1 MFVHRERERLDST
14 LFKYFDSVSKQL
26 ERQSLLCLCLLRHPD
41 DHWFISQL
49 KLAFFTE
56 FHRAILFGVS
66 FLLRYSLIRA
76 TGVTLTLCP
85 RILALATL

>member
-26 ERQSLLCLCLLRHPD
+26 ERQSLRCLLRHPY

-85 RILALATL
+85 RILALTTL